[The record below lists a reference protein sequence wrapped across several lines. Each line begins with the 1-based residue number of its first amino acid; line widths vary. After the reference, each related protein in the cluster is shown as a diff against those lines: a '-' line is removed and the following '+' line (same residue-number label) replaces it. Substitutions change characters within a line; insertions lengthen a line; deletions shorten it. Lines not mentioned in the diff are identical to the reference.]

1 MIQQFNKLQNMRN
14 EMLNTVLLSQYCS
27 TYCVAAAPYMP
38 RGFRLILTFEQKNGE
53 LNISRGKVPRQEWA

>member
-1 MIQQFNKLQNMRN
+1 MLQQFNKLQNMRN

-38 RGFRLILTFEQKNGE
+38 IGFRLILTFEQKKWGVE
-53 LNISRGKVPRQEWA
+53 YF